1 MLLSIHSKKM
11 LLTRLLANR
20 LFGFLLLAIGL
31 FFMSTA
37 LVHAQGSRERAD
49 KQDLKKQE
57 FLKRLPL
64 ESRCKAEVA
73 AGVVKPEGAKN
84 WQSGPFEVE
93 AEDDFRIRIS
103 MMDQLPPYE
112 QEICESQA
120 RGLEYD
126 DMQRAKSLDDGW
138 IVCMK
143 RTYNDRNRVPQL
155 LACRVSALL
164 TQPTHLRCKNLDPI
178 LDPDGVFVAP
188 NLMMVMTLPQAVM
201 TKGTCQA
208 ADRY

>member
-1 MLLSIHSKKM
+1 MLLVGM
-11 LLTRLLANR
+11 Q
-20 LFGFLLLAIGL
+20 
-31 FFMSTA
+31 STA
-37 LVHAQGSRERAD
+37 LAQGAREQAD
-49 KQDLKKQE
+49 KRDVKKQE

-73 AGVVKPEGAKN
+73 AGVVKPEG
-84 WQSGPFEVE
+84 QSKWTAGPFEVE
-93 AEDDFRIRIS
+93 AEDDFRVTIAMIG
-103 MMDQLPPYE
+103 QLSRDE
-112 QEICESQA
+112 QAVCEAQA
-120 RGLEYD
+120 QGLEYD
-126 DMQRAKSLDDGW
+126 DVQRNRYLEEGW

-143 RTYNDRNRVPQL
+143 RVYNDRGRLPQV

-178 LDPDGVFVAP
+178 LDPDGIFVAP
-188 NLMMVMTLPQAVM
+188 NLLTVMTLPQAVM

>member
-1 MLLSIHSKKM
+1 MRLTPQDFKQVLAACCVLFSLALLVPP
-11 LLTRLLANR
+11 LA
-20 LFGFLLLAIGL
+20 
-31 FFMSTA
+31 S
-37 LVHAQGSRERAD
+37 AQGAREQAD
-49 KQDLKKQE
+49 KRDVKKQE

-64 ESRCKAEVA
+64 ESRCKADVA
-73 AGVVKPEGAKN
+73 AGVVKPEGSNK
-84 WQSGPFEVE
+84 WQAGPFEVE
-93 AEDDFRIRIS
+93 AEDDFRVSIATI
-103 MMDQLPPYE
+103 DQIPPYD
-112 QEICESQA
+112 QEVCETQA

-126 DMQRAKSLDDGW
+126 DVQRARYLEDGW

-143 RTYNDRNRVPQL
+143 RVYNDRNRVPQV

-178 LDPDGVFVAP
+178 LDPDGIYVAP